1 VRVKIL
7 ALILT
12 AFLLV
17 WAGMAAQTGSSKKS
31 AAPKVAPKKSVT
43 TAKKSVPAPK
53 KSAATTKTGKHYTA
67 PKNSY
72 ANKSYANSRKASRP
86 AAPRYYGQNEPTQ
99 DRYREIQQALI
110 QRGYMQTEASGRW
123 DAGSMDALRRFQQD
137 QNLEASGKLDS
148 LSLIA
153 LGLGPK
159 RTASA
164 QARPQ

>member
-1 VRVKIL
+1 LMVWIGL
-7 ALILT
+7 A
-12 AFLLV
+12 AP
-17 WAGMAAQTGSSKKS
+17 TGASKKS
-31 AAPKVAPKKSVT
+31 APTKA
-43 TAKKSVPAPK
+43 APK
-53 KSAATTKTGKHYTA
+53 KSAPTTAKSTSA
-67 PKNSY
+67 PKKGAASSKTAKRNTPT
-72 ANKSYANSRKASRP
+72 KSYGNNRKARP
-86 AAPRYYGQNEPTQ
+86 APTRYYGQNEPTP

-110 QRGYMQTEASGRW
+110 QRGYMQNDASGKW
-123 DAGSMDALRRFQQD
+123 DASSMDALRRFQQD

>member
-1 VRVKIL
+1 VRVKIT
-7 ALILT
+7 ALILS

-17 WAGMAAQTGSSKKS
+17 WAGF
-31 AAPKVAPKKSVT
+31 AAPSGTSTKKAVTNKAAAKKPVTVAKKNTTPPKKQTAVAKSGKQTTPKKSY
-43 TAKKSVPAPK
+43 
-53 KSAATTKTGKHYTA
+53 AT
-67 PKNSY
+67 
-72 ANKSYANSRKASRP
+72 SRKAGRP
-86 AAPRYYGQNEPTQ
+86 APTRYYGQNEPTP

-110 QRGYMQTEASGRW
+110 QRGYMQSDASGRW
-123 DAGSMDALRRFQQD
+123 DAVSTDALQRFQRD